1 MHRYY
6 VGRKFLFTM
15 EMSAVSA
22 REDIIVFEVNEKY
35 ANRKGNYTVIS
46 LDGDKM
52 TVRYDDGSEAQLKI
66 ALQERI
72 WVNIAVERQAQAAKE
87 AANRPKSAT
96 TGNFYIKTLSIYEEN
111 DLLVPGLRLRQAAA
125 LKDSKFKLGDRFI
138 YYAVEPELF
147 FSVVTITAKP
157 KKGKAVDY
165 LFGDDPKVKIEVYP
179 IDIDAQIESFEAA
192 VPVDATELESLPGHR
207 EKLTVPHQYHPINE
221 DDFELLAE
229 LIMEVGES
237 DEVEEDDEELGAE
250 EELEMDLD
258 V

>member
-1 MHRYY
+1 M
-6 VGRKFLFTM
+6 
-15 EMSAVSA
+15 
-22 REDIIVFEVNEKY
+22 FEVNGNY
-35 ANRKGNYTVIS
+35 ANRKGNYTVLS

-52 TVRYDDGSEAQLKI
+52 SVRYDDGSEAKLKI

-87 AANRPKSAT
+87 AANRPKST
-96 TGNFYIKTLSIYEEN
+96 STSNFYIKTLSIYEEN

-125 LKDSKFKLGDRFI
+125 LKDSKLQLGDRFI

-147 FSVVTITAKP
+147 FAVVTVTAKP

-165 LFGDDPKVKIEVYP
+165 LFGDDPKLKIEVYP
-179 IDIDAQIESFEAA
+179 IDIDAHIESFESA
-192 VPVDATELESLPGHR
+192 VAVDATELESLPNHR
-207 EKLTVPHQYHPINE
+207 EKLRTPHQYLAINE

-237 DEVEEDDEELGAE
+237 DDSDDEDEELAGE
-250 EELEMDLD
+250 EELEMDID